1 MAKLGYHIAAG
12 MMQGLGAGI
21 IENAKQQREAA
32 LRAMDL
38 QARREEGAAE
48 RASREALSAKELASR
63 EAQHS
68 AEIGMRKGELEGARA
83 DRELARKENAQY
95 RQDTLEET
103 RRYHNI
109 LDANNDANRGMRRNP
124 NEMSDKDQIDAIL
137 KEADTENRGNLNPNK
152 RVTPEEIARKRA
164 GTLSPNVLKHF
175 GIEAAPANGS
185 SMQPGQAP
193 PKVSDDNPPSPGPR
207 MIPQNRRKEADEII
221 EAVRSKAI
229 SVEEGNRRM
238 NALFI
243 N

>member
-63 EAQHS
+63 EAQHT
-68 AEIGMRKGELEGARA
+68 AEIGMRKGELEGARK
-83 DRELARKENAQY
+83 DRELAREENAQY
-95 RQDTLEET
+95 RKDTLEET

-124 NEMSDKDQIDAIL
+124 NEMSDKDQIDAII
-137 KEADTENRGNLNPNK
+137 KEADSQNQGQFNPNK
-152 RVTPEEIARKRA
+152 RITPQSIAKERA
-164 GTLSPNVLKHF
+164 GSLSPAVLKYF
-175 GIEAAPANGS
+175 GVEAPTSTTNPGS
-185 SMQPGQAP
+185 SGGGS
-193 PKVSDDNPPSPGPR
+193 PKISVTEPKAA
-207 MIPQNRRKEADEII
+207 IPQIPSEPTMLVKGQTYQNRFGKKFLWTGTDF
-221 EAVRSKAI
+221 
-229 SVEEGNRRM
+229 EEVQ
-238 NALFI
+238 
-243 N
+243 